1 MVFKYFAVFIV
12 CCWLIVISVCCWLL
26 YLAFRPNPIE
36 SQTFIC
42 GNALIDRSLERSD
55 SIFVNGKSL
64 FQNHCSSCHFLIKDA
79 TGPALAQICSVR
91 SPYWICRFITEPKFI
106 PNDELAVDLR
116 KQYGLSCMKFPQ
128 LNCKDVDAM
137 LRFIDYR
144 KF

>member
-1 MVFKYFAVFIV
+1 
-12 CCWLIVISVCCWLL
+12 L

-36 SQTFIC
+36 SQVFIF
-42 GNALIDRSLERSD
+42 GNALIDRSMERSD

-64 FQNHCSSCHFLIKDA
+64 LQNHCSSCHSLTKNT
-79 TGPALAQICSVR
+79 TGPALAQISPVR
-91 SPYWICRFITEPKFI
+91 SPYWICRFITEPKFL

-128 LNCKDVDAM
+128 LNCKDIDAM
-137 LRFIDYR
+137 LRFVDYR